1 MEKKIIELSKKLI
14 SVPSTKDNP
23 KALEDV
29 LETAGKTLN
38 GFKSIKFIS
47 KGVPSVLYYNT
58 PKLPKRFKVI
68 LNAHLDVVPAEES
81 QYKAKVIGNKLY
93 GRGTNDMKAA
103 AAVEI
108 LAFKE
113 MAKKVKYPLGL
124 QLVTDEEIGGFNGTG
139 YQIEKGVRA
148 DFVIAGEGSNLDI
161 NNISKGVLWLKLKSY
176 GKTAHS
182 AYLWNGQNAL
192 VNLTLAL
199 NKIWK
204 VYPIPKRGL
213 WKTTVNIGR
222 ILTENQTFN
231 KVPDCAEAWLDIRY
245 VPEEENTILSS
256 IKKLLPKEVEAEVVV
271 KDSPHFTK
279 VDNKYIELLKKSIK
293 NVTGKKVSVSKK
305 HGANDIRH
313 FNKVGCDGVQFGPV
327 GEGLHTDNEWV
338 SIKSLS
344 DYYKILENFLMSL
357 SNSVK

>member
-1 MEKKIIELSKKLI
+1 MEKNIIELSSKLI
-14 SVPSTKDNP
+14 SVPSTKENS

-29 LETAGKTLN
+29 LQTADKYLK
-38 GFKSIKFIS
+38 GFNVRKF
-47 KGVPSVLYYNT
+47 KRNGVPSVLYYNT

-81 QYKAKVIGNKLY
+81 QYKAKLIGDKLY

-103 AAVEI
+103 AATEI

-161 NNISKGVLWLKLKSY
+161 NNMSKGVLWLKLKSY

-192 VNLTLAL
+192 SNLNTVL
-199 NKIWK
+199 NRIWK
-204 VYPIPKRGL
+204 VYPIPKKEV

-222 ILTENQTFN
+222 MLTENQTFN
-231 KVPDCAEAWLDIRY
+231 KVPDYAEAWLDIRY
-245 VPEEENTILSS
+245 IPEEIDTILLS
-256 IKKLLPKEVEAEVVV
+256 IKKLLSKGVEIEVVV
-271 KDSPHFTK
+271 KDSPHYTK
-279 VDNKYIELLKKSIK
+279 SDNKYIGILKKSIK
-293 NVTGKKVSVSKK
+293 GVTGKKVAVSKK

-313 FNKVGCDGVQFGPV
+313 FNKVGCDGVQFGPT
-327 GEGLHTDNEWV
+327 GEGLHTDKEWV

-344 DYYKILENFLMSL
+344 DYYNILENFLMSL
-357 SNSVK
+357 S